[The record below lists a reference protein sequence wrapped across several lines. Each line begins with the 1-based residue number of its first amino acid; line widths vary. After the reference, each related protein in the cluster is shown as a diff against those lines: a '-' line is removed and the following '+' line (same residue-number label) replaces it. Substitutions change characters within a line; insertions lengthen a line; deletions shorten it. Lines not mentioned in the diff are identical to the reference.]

1 MENNS
6 DYKEQ
11 LFMHM
16 DGITII
22 PTISALDKLGVLDYI
37 SKKKSFYLNDII
49 NNYKLSKGY
58 LNIAMRNLLSIGI
71 LEINNNERFSDEK
84 KYYVNYNELKS
95 INKIINNYDFIKLIE
110 IHIKFKD
117 LITNKTYLEKEEIDM
132 IYNIVKDLERIK
144 GDKAIKAD
152 FEYKAY
158 YYIEG
163 ILLGPILSNLG
174 FLNITFKE
182 ITNIEMY
189 KLVNHIFKLSGL
201 INDKLDLTKRGFFF
215 HSRLSSYGVTTS
227 YLPLFNKLARLI
239 SQKNNLIWERDNEGY
254 ELHVNRAMNVWGSGG
269 SHKFYFKKIDNI
281 IINIFNS
288 KNIESQPRG
297 IIDIGCGDGT
307 FLKHCHDIIIN
318 QTLRGKNIKEYPLKL
333 IGVDLNKAAR
343 IATRKTL
350 NKSHIDNIVIN
361 GNISDPDTLNK
372 TLVKSYNEK
381 LNNFIST
388 RTFLD
393 HNRTYIQPNEI
404 RNNKI
409 KTTGAFAFKGK
420 MITSSNIIN
429 NLIEH
434 FMNWKKHI
442 NKHGLIILE
451 LHTIYPNLIKNNIG
465 RTLACAYDTTHGFSD
480 QYLIEY
486 ESFIKCAN
494 HAGMDLEEKSI
505 LFPNDTIPTISI
517 NYFK

>member
-1 MENNS
+1 MEEDILS
-6 DYKEQ
+6 TH
-11 LFMHM
+11 FSF
-16 DGITII
+16 I
-22 PTISALDKLGVLDYI
+22 P
-37 SKKKSFYLNDII
+37 
-49 NNYKLSKGY
+49 
-58 LNIAMRNLLSIGI
+58 M
-71 LEINNNERFSDEK
+71 SDE
-84 KYYVNYNELKS
+84 
-95 INKIINNYDFIKLIE
+95 ID
-110 IHIKFKD
+110 KFKVRVPGR
-117 LITNKTYLEKEEIDM
+117 YL
-132 IYNIVKDLERIK
+132 
-144 GDKAIKAD
+144 A
-152 FEYKAY
+152 
-158 YYIEG
+158 
-163 ILLGPILSNLG
+163 
-174 FLNITFKE
+174 
-182 ITNIEMY
+182 
-189 KLVNHIFKLSGL
+189 
-201 INDKLDLTKRGFFF
+201 
-215 HSRLSSYGVTTS
+215 
-227 YLPLFNKLARLI
+227 
-239 SQKNNLIWERDNEGY
+239 
-254 ELHVNRAMNVWGSGG
+254 
-269 SHKFYFKKIDNI
+269 
-281 IINIFNS
+281 
-288 KNIESQPRG
+288 
-297 IIDIGCGDGT
+297 
-307 FLKHCHDIIIN
+307 
-318 QTLRGKNIKEYPLKL
+318 
-333 IGVDLNKAAR
+333 
-343 IATRKTL
+343 